1 MWVFVHPFICMQIYA
16 CVHFL
21 RNQKIGEY
29 APTIIYIPF
38 HAYACSGV
46 LCEFTYQK
54 FERLECTQRRT
65 DLSAWVCP
73 LNTWVRVSMQS
84 VTETWQKLWPWVWK
98 YCIYTLPHYPNYLS
112 LDVYLLVCLC
122 MFFMFA
128 KFLSKSLNK
137 TSQQLRVYVGD
148 KTCGGKKVIKFET
161 VSFESDKTKNEVS
174 RNCQEESER
183 LQTGSES
190 LMHF

>member
-1 MWVFVHPFICMQIYA
+1 
-16 CVHFL
+16 
-21 RNQKIGEY
+21 
-29 APTIIYIPF
+29 
-38 HAYACSGV
+38 
-46 LCEFTYQK
+46 
-54 FERLECTQRRT
+54 
-65 DLSAWVCP
+65 
-73 LNTWVRVSMQS
+73 
-84 VTETWQKLWPWVWK
+84 
-98 YCIYTLPHYPNYLS
+98 
-112 LDVYLLVCLC
+112 

-148 KTCGGKKVIKFET
+148 KTCGEKKVIQFET